1 MSGSDTTRPL
11 TEMEHQLA
19 SWMLEHGVPEALAF
33 LHQLEEAEVSSW
45 RCPCGCASINFL
57 IKGQPKPRAGI
68 RVLGDF
74 VFGEGERESGAFIF
88 ESDGVLGG
96 IEVYG
101 FGDDAPKILPAITE
115 LRVWGPG
122 TQPN

>member
-1 MSGSDTTRPL
+1 MVESDTTRPL
-11 TEMEHQLA
+11 AEAEQYLA
-19 SWMLEHGVPEALAF
+19 RWMLEHGVPEALTF
-33 LHQLEEAEVSSW
+33 LPQLEQAEVTSW
-45 RCPCGCASINFL
+45 RCPCGCASINFRM
-57 IKGQPKPRAGI
+57 KERPEQSSGI

-88 ESDGVLGG
+88 ERGGVLGG

-101 FGDDAPKILPAITE
+101 FGDDAPEVLPTVDE
-115 LRVWGPG
+115 LRPFGSG